1 MSNKKTRKTILI
13 ASVLGAHVISLLIMW
28 WVLNSEVIIEPEFEK
43 IISVK
48 LTNTPSKP
56 LPPINQ
62 TARDKIAAE
71 KKAAEVKKEQAA
83 KARKSKLKK
92 EKERRAAEIKKAK
105 EKTKKTKPEKT
116 KPKKDKPKKIK
127 PKKRK
132 PKESLKDKLKKERDA
147 KAAKDKLKRIRDA
160 KVKRANDAK
169 AAKNA
174 RIKKERNAKAAK
186 AAYKKQQT
194 AFGQHIY
201 QGVKDQIG
209 KEWKQLSFAINFNTN
224 DEVTISI
231 TIRKDGSVAN
241 ARINGKSQNSQA
253 QKLIAIL
260 NSGNYKFTAFPSNYA
275 QRTRTFTWTFGAKL
289 QE

>member
-1 MSNKKTRKTILI
+1 MSNKKTRKTVLI
-13 ASVLGAHVISLLIMW
+13 ASVIGAHVISLLIMW
-28 WVLNSEVIIEPEFEK
+28 WVLNSEEIIEPEFEK

-71 KKAAEVKKEQAA
+71 KKAIEVKKEKAA
-83 KARKSKLKK
+83 KARENKHKK

-105 EKTKKTKPEKT
+105 EQPKKKTPKKTTPKNAKPEKKT
-116 KPKKDKPKKIK
+116 
-127 PKKRK
+127 
-132 PKESLKDKLKKERDA
+132 PKESQKDKLKKERDA

-160 KVKRANDAK
+160 KAKRVRDAK

-174 RIKKERNAKAAK
+174 RIQKERDAKAAK
-186 AAYKKQQT
+186 AAKVAYQKQQT